1 MTGGPWETASVDSG
15 PGVRVPTPEGS
26 MLLQNEPGHSAGRSR
41 VKSMLTTF
49 MLCSPGQVSPPL
61 WASGSYLC
69 IGTMTLSGSNMCT

>member
-26 MLLQNEPGHSAGRSR
+26 MLLHNELGHSAGRSR

-49 MLCSPGQVSPPL
+49 ML
-61 WASGSYLC
+61 
-69 IGTMTLSGSNMCT
+69 